1 MKIISSKRILRFA
14 NQEEI
19 HIPFGLSRIYRSAL
33 FESGASLTL
42 DENKVVCI
50 EVDDTKVQLYPY
62 YCKTINIPKLPALTF
77 SIVVTEKDKKACAA
91 LISQVH
97 YLSSP
102 NKGIFFAFKEREQI
116 VACCIL
122 DTLNFGNPKGRFDI
136 DSQLYEAHGINIEN
150 WGGASTE
157 VRKAVQKK
165 LGLIWVSR
173 IARSKEY
180 GGCNIGTHLMEEM
193 LKALPAIL
201 PVPIKHVEVI
211 RTCGVAESLSHDFL
225 EYAGFKKIKLR
236 NQSRIPFVTDGD
248 LFPKSEPC
256 VKLYYW
262 KKLEGISNFE
272 YARLFV
278 PLSQKPFAWFAGNQK
293 TWELRRSRGQFTER
307 HIYQGRQ
314 VELRL
319 GYNTNRKLWGVVN
332 KVVVGKSIEAVLA
345 EVGDFKSVIPIASS
359 LEDAAKKAHGILGK
373 LGESYIAFE
382 ITAIFNPDD
391 LKCHI

>member
-1 MKIISSKRILRFA
+1 MKIISSQRILRLA
-14 NQEEI
+14 NREEI
-19 HIPFGLSRIYRSAL
+19 HIPFGLSRLYKFAL
-33 FESGASLTL
+33 LESGANLTL

-50 EVDDTKVQLYPY
+50 DVDNSKVQLYPY
-62 YCKTINIPKLPALTF
+62 YCKAINIPRLPVLTF
-77 SIVVTEKDKKACAA
+77 SIVVTERDKKSCAA

-102 NKGIFFAFKEREQI
+102 NKGIFFALKEREKI
-116 VACCIL
+116 IACCIL

-136 DSQLYEAHGINIEN
+136 DSALYEAHGVNLEN
-150 WGGASTE
+150 WGSVTTE

-173 IARSKEY
+173 IARAKEY
-180 GGCNIGTHLMEEM
+180 VGFNIGTRLMEEM
-193 LKALPAIL
+193 LQALPAIL
-201 PVPIKHVEVI
+201 PVPMKHVEII
-211 RTCGVAESLSHDFL
+211 RTCGVAESQSHDFL

-236 NQSRIPFVTDGD
+236 NQSTISFVTDGD
-248 LFPKSEPC
+248 LFPKGKPS

-262 KKLEGISNFE
+262 RKLEGISSFE

-278 PLSQKPFAWFAGNQK
+278 PLSQEPFTWFAGNQK
-293 TWELRRSRGQFTER
+293 TWELRRSRGQFTEN

-359 LEDAAKKAHGILGK
+359 LEDAAKKAHSILGK
-373 LGESYIAFE
+373 LSESYIAFE
-382 ITAIFNPDD
+382 ITAIFNPDN
-391 LKCHI
+391 LICHV